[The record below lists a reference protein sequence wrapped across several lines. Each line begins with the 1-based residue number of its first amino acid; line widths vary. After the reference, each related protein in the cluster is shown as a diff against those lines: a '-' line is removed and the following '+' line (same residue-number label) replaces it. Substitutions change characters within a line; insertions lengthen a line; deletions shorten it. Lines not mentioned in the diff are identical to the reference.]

1 MTHQSRQC
9 RSLRVD
15 HADWVFLS
23 SIVIQ
28 FEDFK
33 NPFPALERY
42 RDIYTCFNDDIQGT
56 GAVILGG
63 VINAVKRS
71 GVPCKDHRAV
81 FLGAGSAGVGVAKQ
95 IVEFF
100 MREGMSE
107 DEARG
112 CFYLVDT
119 KGLVTTDR
127 GDKLADHKVY
137 FARTDNNG
145 QQLKTLEEVVDY
157 VKPTILMGLSTLGG
171 VFTPEILRKMA
182 DWNKAPII
190 FPLSNPSSK
199 SECNYESTITN
210 TDGRA
215 LFASGSPF
223 PSFSFTNSSGET
235 HTYYPGQ
242 GNNMYVFPG
251 IGLGTILS
259 KAVRVT
265 DNMIYASGEALSK
278 ALTAEEVEIALL
290 YPDITRIRQVSVVVA
305 RQVIR
310 AAQES
315 KVDRETALRTMN
327 DENLDAWIKARMYDP
342 HSEVLSLE
350 REVGAIL
357 SSLGP
362 LSPSVNGA
370 NGTNGT
376 NGMNGEDNDK
386 YSKL

>member
-1 MTHQSRQC
+1 M
-9 RSLRVD
+9 D
-15 HADWVFLS
+15 

-63 VINAVKRS
+63 VINAIKRS
-71 GVPCKDHRAV
+71 GIPCKGQRAV
-81 FLGAGSAGVGVAKQ
+81 FLGAGSAGVGVARQ

-100 MREGMSE
+100 MREGLTE

-119 KGLVTTDR
+119 KGLVTADR

-137 FARTDNNG
+137 FARADNNG
-145 QQLKTLEEVVDY
+145 KQFKTLEEVVDH

-171 VFTPEILRKMA
+171 VFTPDILRKMA
-182 DWNKAPII
+182 DWNKSPII

-199 SECNYESTITN
+199 SECNFEDAITY

-215 LFASGSPF
+215 LFAAGSPF
-223 PSFSFTNSSGET
+223 HDFSFTNSAGET
-235 HTYYPGQ
+235 HTYYAGQ

-265 DNMIYASGEALSK
+265 DSMIYASGAALSQ
-278 ALTAEEVEIALL
+278 ALTAEEIDLGFL

-305 RQVIR
+305 RKVIR
-310 AAQES
+310 AAQEAE
-315 KVDRETALRTMN
+315 VDRETCLRTMN
-327 DENLDAWIKARMYDP
+327 DVNLDSWIKTRMYDP
-342 HSEVLSLE
+342 HSEILALE

-357 SSLGP
+357 TS
-362 LSPSVNGA
+362 LSPTMSIPKANGLSNGMSNGA
-370 NGTNGT
+370 NGDDT
-376 NGMNGEDNDK
+376 EK
-386 YSKL
+386 SKL